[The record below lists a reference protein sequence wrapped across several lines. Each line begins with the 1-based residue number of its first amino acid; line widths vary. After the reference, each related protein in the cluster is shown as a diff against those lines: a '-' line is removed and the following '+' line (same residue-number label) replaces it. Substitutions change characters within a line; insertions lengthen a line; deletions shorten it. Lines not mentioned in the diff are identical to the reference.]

1 MEKQAIILFFLLSL
15 LLASKG
21 MNFADESIP
30 VRQPLRDKLA
40 SAARHF
46 LGLPYR
52 WGGMSERSGMDCSGL
67 VKALFAKLN
76 IEMPRTS
83 REQFHSGQDIAVEN
97 LRTGDLLFFS
107 SNGVTQ
113 DHVGLYIGNNRF
125 VHAEKKAGFV
135 IITDLNQPW
144 YVKHFLGARRIVE
157 SEEG

>member
-1 MEKQAIILFFLLSL
+1 M
-15 LLASKG
+15 LLALGDALGPSGEAKRA
-21 MNFADESIP
+21 ADEVAP
-30 VRQPLRDKLA
+30 AAFALA
-40 SAARHF
+40 
-46 LGLPYR
+46 
-52 WGGMSERSGMDCSGL
+52 
-67 VKALFAKLN
+67 
-76 IEMPRTS
+76 
-83 REQFHSGQDIAVEN
+83 EQLDDAGRIFHACHIAVEN

-107 SNGVTQ
+107 SNGVTP